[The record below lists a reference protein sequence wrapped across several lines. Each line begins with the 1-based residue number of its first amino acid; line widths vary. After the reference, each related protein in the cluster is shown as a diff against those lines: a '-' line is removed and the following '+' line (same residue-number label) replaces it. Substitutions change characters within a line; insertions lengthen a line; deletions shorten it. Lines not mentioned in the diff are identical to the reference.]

1 MHGTVSLRS
10 VHGKF
15 LSAQPDG
22 RAEWN
27 RDEAHDWEHFH
38 VEKRHNGKIT
48 LKGVHGMYLS
58 AQPDGAVQINRRE
71 APPGGWE
78 EFTVEDRGNNVVCL
92 KSCHGKYLSAQ
103 QDGTAQWNRDHAPRG
118 GWEDIQF
125 VQQGATGQQQPAT
138 TTASMPS
145 YVIVA
150 QAGSSEVNG
159 NYEFVPGKHENRH
172 WGTVAGHYQHTQNPE
187 IFIAFQ
193 DCGKDHQRPEWNKWM
208 IISKIGVLYA
218 AHTGGK
224 IGVPPREGGW
234 ETVDSWGNPGAP
246 GGKHPAP
253 TLYHP
258 ARAEPSRIQPA
269 PVQPSVETSSIDI
282 LEAVSSKPVRFKI
295 NNPPSSNDA
304 WVGIYPAG
312 APDQDHG
319 EQNKRWKW
327 LHDMNVNDATLPPQA
342 EGNWSIRIFSD
353 GGFTLHERK
362 DFFML
367 ADGHP
372 LPPSST
378 SRSPKRESIEILEA
392 VPGKPVRFRI
402 NDVPSS
408 NDSWV
413 GIYHPSSSDQE
424 HGEQKKR
431 WEWLRDLD
439 VNNAS
444 LPEQSEGNWSIR
456 VFSDGGYRLHERKDF
471 AVEPKREA
479 FSLPTESSSPTY
491 IGKPWHKL
499 SKEEKESYPVSE
511 GSLSLPSALSV
522 VLGVPWFL
530 FAFFVWQLPFLNT
543 IWLGKCAY
551 CPEAEFQNGEIWWG
565 LLTPIANFGAVMP
578 FLLGFLF
585 LWWSIFPTP
594 EWRRNEMAGWLF
606 ALPFAT
612 FWFMLALISFDL
624 LTWVEGSLGISDNY
638 DMGSRELYWTF
649 SWIAIPAVGS
659 VALLPTYYCLKAI
672 FLGIH
677 NSPPPPFQGELGSRI
692 LHEGNKGKDVSRLQE
707 LLNKMSNS
715 NLTVDGHFGSQTK
728 AALMNFERKN
738 NLETDGV
745 LDPLAL
751 ALLDKSEPNTREE
764 LVELIDLIISVIDPK
779 DKGESRDTAES
790 IFENLMRSMPF
801 NMKSSARQIWK
812 EKFGVSPTLEVLQWW
827 K

>member
-1 MHGTVSLRS
+1 
-10 VHGKF
+10 
-15 LSAQPDG
+15 
-22 RAEWN
+22 
-27 RDEAHDWEHFH
+27 
-38 VEKRHNGKIT
+38 
-48 LKGVHGMYLS
+48 
-58 AQPDGAVQINRRE
+58 
-71 APPGGWE
+71 
-78 EFTVEDRGNNVVCL
+78 
-92 KSCHGKYLSAQ
+92 
-103 QDGTAQWNRDHAPRG
+103 
-118 GWEDIQF
+118 
-125 VQQGATGQQQPAT
+125 
-138 TTASMPS
+138 
-145 YVIVA
+145 
-150 QAGSSEVNG
+150 
-159 NYEFVPGKHENRH
+159 
-172 WGTVAGHYQHTQNPE
+172 
-187 IFIAFQ
+187 
-193 DCGKDHQRPEWNKWM
+193 M
-208 IISKIGVLYA
+208 IISKRGVLYA

-224 IGVPPREGGW
+224 IGIPPREGGW

-258 ARAEPSRIQPA
+258 AEVTTKIQDSA
-269 PVQPSVETSSIDI
+269 PV
-282 LEAVSSKPVRFKI
+282 
-295 NNPPSSNDA
+295 
-304 WVGIYPAG
+304 
-312 APDQDHG
+312 
-319 EQNKRWKW
+319 RW
-327 LHDMNVNDATLPPQA
+327 Q
-342 EGNWSIRIFSD
+342 
-353 GGFTLHERK
+353 
-362 DFFML
+362 
-367 ADGHP
+367 
-372 LPPSST
+372 
-378 SRSPKRESIEILEA
+378 ESIEILEA

-408 NDSWV
+408 NDAWV
-413 GIYHPSSSDQE
+413 GIYPAGAPDQD
-424 HGEQKKR
+424 HGEQNKR